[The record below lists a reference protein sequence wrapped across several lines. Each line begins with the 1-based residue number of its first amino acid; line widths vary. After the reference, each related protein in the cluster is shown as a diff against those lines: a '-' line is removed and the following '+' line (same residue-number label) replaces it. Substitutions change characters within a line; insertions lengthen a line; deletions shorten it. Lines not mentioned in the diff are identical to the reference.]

1 MLMSLFVTSLNSG
14 SNGNCYYIGN
24 QTEAVLI
31 DAGIACSDIEKRMA
45 RLGLSMHKLKAVL
58 ISHEHTD
65 HINGVEVL
73 TKKYQLPVYITNA
86 TQIYS
91 RLNLEKNLVRP
102 FLGYE
107 PITIGNLTITAFPK
121 SHDAADP
128 YGFVVEGDQTKV
140 GIFTDIGFC
149 CSHVIHHFQ
158 QCHAAFLESNYDE
171 LMLEQGRYPYI
182 LKSRIRGDKG
192 HLSNQQALD
201 LFIAHR
207 PSFMTHLFLSH
218 LSKDNNSPRVVLQL
232 FNVHATR
239 VKLIVASRNAET
251 KVYHICNAGTP
262 INLRAVPSQLSF
274 SFA

>member
-14 SNGNCYYIGN
+14 SNGNCYYVGN

-31 DAGIACSDIEKRMA
+31 DAGIACLEIEKRMA
-45 RLGLSMHKLKAVL
+45 RLGLSMQKLKAVL

-73 TKKYQLPVYITNA
+73 TKKYKLPVYITNA
-86 TQIYS
+86 THHS
-91 RLNLEKNLVRP
+91 SGLKLDKSVVRP
-102 FLGYE
+102 FFGYE

-128 YGFVVEGDQTKV
+128 YSFVVTSNKTKV
-140 GIFTDIGFC
+140 GIFTDMGFC
-149 CSHVIHHFQ
+149 CSHVIRHFQ

-171 LMLEQGRYPYI
+171 LMLDNGRYPYF

-201 LFIAHR
+201 LFLAHR
-207 PSFMTHLFLSH
+207 PPFMTHLFLSH
-218 LSKDNNSPRVVLQL
+218 LSKNNNCPEVVLQL
-232 FNVHATR
+232 FNQHANK
-239 VKLIVASRNAET
+239 VKMIVASRNAATE
-251 KVYHICNAGTP
+251 VYHICDTGTYP
-262 INLRAVPSQLSF
+262 IKQAVSQLSF
-274 SFA
+274 SFT